1 MESPAHE
8 QFRLFDSFI
17 KIFNAAGNL

>member
-1 MESPAHE
+1 MESLARE

-17 KIFNAAGNL
+17 KIFNAAGRL